1 MISILY
7 YRKKDTGEITS
18 AREISMSEKIQE
30 KLTEFNSN
38 EKNDRTAHIEEYAE
52 DSLTVYLY
60 KTKYGNIE
68 DFKNYLNDVVG
79 RVDDLSDDLSYIRQT
94 IEKLEGGASE

>member
-1 MISILY
+1 MINILY
-7 YRKKDTGEITS
+7 YRKKDTGEIVA
-18 AREISMSEKIQE
+18 AREITANEEIRA
-30 KLTEFNSN
+30 KLTEFNAN

-60 KTKYGNIE
+60 KTKEGNIQN
-68 DFKNYLNDVVG
+68 FKDYLDDVAN

-94 IEKLEGGASE
+94 IEKLEGGTE